1 MKQLRSVRSFAIFL
15 LIGMSLSST
24 TIAGEFKFKD
34 QTLTVPEGFKV
45 EQIAGPPLVNRPME
59 ADFDEQGR
67 LFVSDSSGFS
77 GKSEEQY
84 KRKDHRIMR
93 LVDTD
98 GDGVF
103 DKSTV
108 FADGM
113 MFPEGVLCHDGA
125 VYVSAVPVI
134 WKLVD
139 TDDDG
144 VADERTVWHD
154 GKTMTGCAN
163 DLHGPYLGPDGWI
176 YWNKGAF
183 AEQSYSRPGQPE
195 LKDSAGHLFRRRA
208 DGTASDTIMSGGMD
222 NPVGVTFTASGDP
235 IFTCTFFYHP
245 HAGKK
250 DALVHTIYGSVYG
263 KPNGVLDGLTRTGD
277 LMPPMTQLGSA
288 VPCGVTRYESQVFGK
303 EFQDNIFT
311 SHFNLK
317 RVQRHVLKSKGST
330 YQTEDSDFLVSDNPE
345 FHPTDVFEDA
355 DGSLVVINTG
365 GWYRICCPTSQIA
378 KPDVMGGI
386 FRITRTDGKKVSDP
400 RGLKLKWKGQESV
413 GLAKRLGDSRVA
425 VQKRA
430 IADLG
435 KQGEVAVG
443 VLADLLKQSP
453 SEQVRLNAVWALT
466 RIDGDAARASVRF
479 ALNDASDTVRQAACH
494 SAGIHQDAAAEK
506 GLMKCLQAKSPHL
519 RRKAATSLG
528 QLRSKNALAG
538 LLDGIGDSTDRLLEH
553 ALIYALIEIGDAD
566 FLRQAIEQLSTQ
578 STKVAVLKHR
588 AALIALDQMSGGDL
602 QATEVVPLLTSK
614 QPALKQVAAWI
625 IEFHPEWGGELTEYY
640 RQQLAKVDQLGA
652 EERATLQNQIGQS
665 AASESVQK
673 MIAVA
678 LTNSVTSDIARQ
690 LLLGAASQVSMKRM
704 PATWTEGLVLSLNST
719 NHAVSQD
726 AVSALKARLAAKG
739 AISALKAP
747 LLTIAGNVK
756 QAKGARLAAL
766 SVLSSISRT
775 TPSQKLFDFLI
786 SSIEASRPP
795 MERSVAAG
803 VLEHSNLNGE
813 QMQSLALVMKNINPM
828 ELSSLLVAFKGC
840 SEEKIGLQL
849 IDSLSQSEAKS
860 ALRSDMID
868 PLLEKF
874 PQVVKEKGEALL
886 ASVNVGIKEQK
897 AKLDALEK
905 VVVKGD
911 KKRGHLVYNS
921 QKTACSVCHSIG
933 YVGGK
938 FGPDLTHIGKV
949 RTERDLLEAI
959 IYPSSNFV
967 RSYEPVTLTTKA
979 GGALYG
985 MLREASSDHVAL
997 VMGPGAE
1004 QRIARAD
1011 IAEIAPGAVSLMP
1024 QGLDAV
1030 MSEQDLADL
1039 VVFLKSLK

>member
-1 MKQLRSVRSFAIFL
+1 MNSISF
-15 LIGMSLSST
+15 
-24 TIAGEFKFKD
+24 AGEFKFKD

-67 LFVSDSSGFS
+67 MFVSDSSGFS

-84 KRKDHRIMR
+84 KKKDHRIMR

-183 AEQSYSRPGQPE
+183 AEQTYSRPGLPG
-195 LKDSAGHLFRRRA
+195 LKDSAGHLFRRRP
-208 DGTASDTIMSGGMD
+208 DGSASDSIMSGGMD
-222 NPVGVTFTASGDP
+222 NPVGVAFTSSGDP
-235 IFTCTFFYHP
+235 MFTCTFFYRP

-250 DALVHTIYGSVYG
+250 DALVHTIYGSVFG

-288 VPCGVTRYESQVFGK
+288 VPCGVTRYESQILGK
-303 EFQDNIFT
+303 EFQDNLFT
-311 SHFNLK
+311 CHFNLK
-317 RVQRHVLKSKGST
+317 RVQRHVLKKKGST
-330 YQTEDSDFLVSDNPE
+330 YQTEDSDFLISNNPE

-386 FRITRTDGKKVSDP
+386 FRITRNDGKKLIDP
-400 RGLKLKWKGQESV
+400 RGLKLKWQGVKANE
-413 GLAKRLGDSRVA
+413 LAKRLGDSRVA
-425 VQKRA
+425 VSKRA
-430 IADLG
+430 IEALG
-435 KQGEVAVG
+435 KQGEAAVG
-443 VLADLLKQSP
+443 VLADLLKQSQKQ
-453 SEQVRLNAVWALT
+453 QVRLNAVWALT
-466 RIDGDAARASVRF
+466 RIDGAAARASIRF

-494 SAGIHQDAAAEK
+494 AAGIHRDAAAVA
-506 GLMKCLQAKSPHL
+506 GLMKCLQAESPHL
-519 RRKAATSLG
+519 RRKAATALG
-528 QLRSKNALAG
+528 QLRAKEALLA
-538 LLDGIGDSTDRLLEH
+538 LLNGIDVSNDRLLEH
-553 ALIYALIEIGDAD
+553 ALIYALIEIGDAGV
-566 FLRQAIEQLSTQ
+566 LRKEVTRLSAMT
-578 STKVAVLKHR
+578 TEAAVLKHR
-588 AALIALDQMSGGDL
+588 AALIALDQMAGEHLKTDD
-602 QATEVVPLLTSK
+602 VVPLLTSK
-614 QPALKQVAAWI
+614 QPVLKKVAAWI
-625 IEFHPEWGGELTEYY
+625 IEFHPEWGDALTDYY
-640 RQQLAKVDQLGA
+640 RQQLARVDELG
-652 EERATLQNQIGQS
+652 EDDRRALQSQIGQS
-665 AASESVQK
+665 AATASVQK
-673 MIAVA
+673 LIADDLAAENKQPAGRLV
-678 LTNSVTSDIARQ
+678 
-690 LLLGAASQVSMKRM
+690 LLAAVSQSTLKRM
-704 PATWTEGLVLSLNST
+704 PVTWTVGIKRSLESSDT
-719 NHAVSQD
+719 AVIEQTLR
-726 AVSALKARLAAKG
+726 ALKALKPDKG
-739 AISALKAP
+739 ATAILKER
-747 LLTIAGNVK
+747 LLLIAGDE
-756 QAKGARLAAL
+756 QQSATLRLAAL
-766 SVLSSISRT
+766 EVWSSLSPGV
-775 TPSQKLFDFLI
+775 PSQVLFDFMI
-786 SSIEASRPP
+786 ARIDAANPP
-795 MERSVAAG
+795 MQRSVAAG
-803 VLEHSNLNGE
+803 VLARVKLNGG
-813 QMQSLALVMKNINPM
+813 QLLKLAVAMKNINPM
-828 ELSSLLVAFKGC
+828 ELTSLLVAFKTC
-840 SEEKIGLQL
+840 SDENIGSQL
-849 IDSLSQSEAKS
+849 LDSLSQSEAKS
-860 ALRSDMID
+860 ALRPDMLQ
-868 PLLEKF
+868 PSLEKF
-874 PQVVKEKGEALL
+874 SPELREKGEALL
-886 ASVNVGIKEQK
+886 ASVNLGIKEQK

-905 VVVKGD
+905 IVVKGD
-911 KKRGHLVYNS
+911 AKRGHLVYNS
-921 QKTACSVCHSIG
+921 QKTACSVCHSVG

-967 RSYEPVTLTTKA
+967 RSFEPVTLKTKSGA
-979 GGALYG
+979 ALYG
-985 MLREASSDHVAL
+985 MLKEASSDHVAL
-997 VMGPGAE
+997 VLGPGAE
-1004 QRIARAD
+1004 QRIARVD
-1011 IAEIAPGAVSLMP
+1011 VAEITPGAVSLMP

-1030 MSEQDLADL
+1030 MSEQELADL

>member
-1 MKQLRSVRSFAIFL
+1 
-15 LIGMSLSST
+15 MSLQAL
-24 TIAGEFKFKD
+24 AGEFKFKD
-34 QTLTVPEGFKV
+34 QILTVPKGFEV
-45 EQIAGPPLVNRPME
+45 EQIAGPPLVNRPIE

-84 KRKDHRIMR
+84 KKKDHRIMR

-144 VADERTVWHD
+144 VADERTVWHN

-163 DLHGPYLGPDGWI
+163 DLHGPYLGPDGWL

-183 AEQSYSRPGQPE
+183 AEQTYSRPGQPK

-208 DGTASDTIMSGGMD
+208 DGTASDSIMSGGMD
-222 NPVGVTFTASGDP
+222 NPVGVAFTATGDP
-235 IFTCTFFYHP
+235 MFTCTFFYRP

-263 KPNGVLDGLTRTGD
+263 KVNGVLDGLTRTGD

-288 VPCGVTRYESQVFGK
+288 VPCGVTRYESQVLGK
-303 EFQDNIFT
+303 EFQDNLFT
-311 SHFNLK
+311 CHFNLR
-317 RVQRHVLKSKGST
+317 RVQRHILKPTGST
-330 YQTEDSDFLVSDNPE
+330 FETQDSDFLVSDNPE

-386 FRITRTDGKKVSDP
+386 FRITRTDGKKMTDP
-400 RGLKLKWKGQESV
+400 RGLKLKWQGQGAAE
-413 GLAKRLGDSRVA
+413 LAKRLGDSRVA

-430 IADLG
+430 IAGLG
-435 KQGEVAVG
+435 KQGEPAVG
-443 VLADLLKQSP
+443 VLADLLKQSGE
-453 SEQVRLNAVWALT
+453 EQIRLNAVWALT
-466 RIDGDAARASVRF
+466 RIDGAAARASVRF

-494 SAGIHQDAAAEK
+494 SAGIHQDSAAAA
-506 GLMKCLQAKSPHL
+506 GLAKCLQSKSEHL

-528 QLRSKNALAG
+528 QLRAKNAVAG
-538 LLDGIGDSTDRLLEH
+538 LLDGIGQSTDRLLEH

-566 FLRQAIEQLSTQ
+566 ALRKAVAKLAGQTSE
-578 STKVAVLKHR
+578 VAVLKHR
-588 AALIALDQMSGGDL
+588 AALIALDQMGEGNL
-602 QATEVVPLLTSK
+602 QAAEVVPLLTSK
-614 QPALKQVAAWI
+614 QAALKQVAAWI
-625 IEFHPEWGGELTEYY
+625 INFHPEWGGELTEYY
-640 RQQLAKVDQLGA
+640 RQQLARVEQLSEA
-652 EERATLQNQIGQS
+652 EREELQDQIGQS
-665 AASESVQK
+665 AATGAVQK
-673 MIAVA
+673 LIASD
-678 LTNSVTSDIARQ
+678 LTAKKASKAAQ
-690 LLLGAASQVSMKRM
+690 LVLLNAISRSTLKQM
-704 PATWTEGLVLSLNST
+704 PASWTDGVRGSLASPDAKVLSQ
-719 NHAVSQD
+719 AI
-726 AVSALKARLAAKG
+726 AALKAVRTSKG
-739 AISALKAP
+739 SFAVLKEP
-747 LLTIAGNVK
+747 LLKIAGNTG
-756 QAKGARLAAL
+756 QAAGLRLAAL
-766 SVLSSISRT
+766 NVLASMSRA
-775 TPSQKLFDFLI
+775 TPSQALFDFLI
-786 SSIEASRPP
+786 SSVDASRPP

-803 VLEHSNLNGE
+803 VLERSKLSDGQLQH
-813 QMQSLALVMKNINPM
+813 LAVVMKNINPM
-828 ELSSLLVAFKGC
+828 ELSTLLAAFKAC
-840 SEEKIGLQL
+840 EDERIGSQL
-849 IDSLSQSEAKS
+849 IDSLALSEAKS
-860 ALRSDMID
+860 ALRSDNLE
-868 PLLEKF
+868 PLLAKF
-874 PQVVKEKGEALL
+874 PEPVRQKGEALL
-886 ASVNVGIKEQK
+886 AEVNVGIKEQK

-911 KKRGHLVYNS
+911 EKRGHLVYNS
-921 QKTACSVCHSIG
+921 QKSACSVCHAIG

-967 RSYEPVTLTTKA
+967 RSYEPVTLKTKA
-979 GGALYG
+979 GGVLYG
-985 MLREASSDHVAL
+985 ILKEASSDHVAL
-997 VMGPGAE
+997 MMGPGAE
-1004 QRIARAD
+1004 QRIGR
-1011 IAEIAPGAVSLMP
+1011 AEITEIEPGAVSLMP

-1030 MSEQDLADL
+1030 MSEQELADL

>member
-1 MKQLRSVRSFAIFL
+1 MRQIRFAPTFSIFL
-15 LIGMSLSST
+15 AAGMSLSFQV
-24 TIAGEFKFKD
+24 IAGEFNFKD

-45 EQIAGPPLVNRPME
+45 EQIAGPPLVNRPIE

-67 LFVSDSSGFS
+67 MFVSDSSGFS

-84 KRKDHRIMR
+84 KKKDHRIMR

-108 FADGM
+108 FADKM

-183 AEQSYSRPGQPE
+183 AEQTYSRPGQP
-195 LKDSAGHLFRRRA
+195 KVTDSAGHLFRRRA
-208 DGTASDTIMSGGMD
+208 DGSASDSIMSGGMD
-222 NPVGVTFTASGDP
+222 NPVGVAFTASGDP
-235 IFTCTFFYHP
+235 IFTCTFFYRP

-263 KPNGVLDGLTRTGD
+263 KVNGVLDGLTRTGD

-303 EFQDNIFT
+303 GFQDNLFT
-311 SHFNLK
+311 CHFNLR
-317 RVQRHVLKSKGST
+317 RVQRHVLKPSGST
-330 YQTEDSDFLVSDNPE
+330 FETEDSDFIKSDNPE

-386 FRITRTDGKKVSDP
+386 FRITRTDGKKMADP
-400 RGLKLKWKGQESV
+400 RGLKMKWKGPGAAE
-413 GLAKRLGDSRVA
+413 LAARLGDSRVA

-435 KQGEVAVG
+435 KLGEGAVG
-443 VLADLLKQSP
+443 VLADLLKQSEN
-453 SEQVRLNAVWALT
+453 EQVRLNAVWALT

-494 SAGIHQDAAAEK
+494 SAGIHQDSAAQS
-506 GLMKCLQAKSPHL
+506 GLVKCLQAKSPHL

-528 QLRSKNALAG
+528 QLRSKNAVAE
-538 LLDGIGDSTDRLLEH
+538 LLDGIGNSADRLLEH

-566 FLRQAIEQLSTQ
+566 SLRNAVKKFSSQATE
-578 STKVAVLKHR
+578 VAVLKHR
-588 AALIALDQMSGGDL
+588 ASLIALDQMSGGNL
-602 QATEVVPLLTSK
+602 QAAEVVPLLTSEES
-614 QPALKQVAAWI
+614 ALKEVAAWI
-625 IEFHPEWGGELTEYY
+625 VEFHPEWGGELTEYY
-640 RQQLAKVDQLGA
+640 RQQLAEVDQLGK
-652 EERATLQNQIGQS
+652 EESTALQSQIGQS
-665 AASESVQK
+665 AASESVQEL
-673 MIAVA
+673 IATA
-678 LTNSVTSDIARQ
+678 LRDSKTSDVVRQ
-690 LLLGAASQVSMKRM
+690 VLLGAASQVSMKRM
-704 PATWTEGLVLSLNST
+704 PATWTDGIVLSLSSSDQV
-719 NHAVSQD
+719 VSQQ
-726 AVSALKARLAAKG
+726 AVATLKARPAAKG
-739 AISALKAP
+739 SSVKLKGP
-747 LLTIAGNVK
+747 LLAIAGNTR
-756 QAKGARLAAL
+756 QSEGARLAAL
-766 SVLSSISRT
+766 NVLSSMSRT
-775 TPSQKLFDFLI
+775 TPSQPLFDFLI
-786 SSIEASRPP
+786 SCIAASRPP

-803 VLEHSNLNGE
+803 VLEHSKLSGE
-813 QMQSLALVMKNINPM
+813 QMQALAVTMKNINPM

-840 SEEKIGLQL
+840 SDEKIGVQL
-849 IDSLSQSEAKS
+849 IDSLNQSEAKS
-860 ALRSDMID
+860 ALRSDMLS

-874 PQVVKEKGEALL
+874 SPAVKEKGEALV

-938 FGPDLTHIGKV
+938 LGPDLTHIGKV

-967 RSYEPVTLTTKA
+967 RSYEPVNLTTKA
-979 GGALYG
+979 GGELYG
-985 MLREASSDHVAL
+985 ILKEASSDHVAL

-1011 IAEIAPGAVSLMP
+1011 VAEIAPGTVSLMP

-1030 MSEQDLADL
+1030 ISQQDLADL